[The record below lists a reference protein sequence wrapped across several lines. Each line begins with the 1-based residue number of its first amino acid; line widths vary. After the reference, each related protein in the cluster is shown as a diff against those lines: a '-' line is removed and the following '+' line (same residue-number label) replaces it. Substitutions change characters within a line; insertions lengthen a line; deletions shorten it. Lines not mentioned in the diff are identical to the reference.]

1 MNSLFLLKSFLQVR
15 VFFFRYYLLLMPVLC
30 FLVPTCVPVYL
41 WGDSW
46 TNAWFVATMF
56 RYTFTLNMTWLVNSA
71 AHMWGDRPYDK

>member
-1 MNSLFLLKSFLQVR
+1 
-15 VFFFRYYLLLMPVLC
+15 MPVLC
-30 FLVPTCVPVYL
+30 FLVPTCVPVYI
-41 WGDSW
+41 WGESW